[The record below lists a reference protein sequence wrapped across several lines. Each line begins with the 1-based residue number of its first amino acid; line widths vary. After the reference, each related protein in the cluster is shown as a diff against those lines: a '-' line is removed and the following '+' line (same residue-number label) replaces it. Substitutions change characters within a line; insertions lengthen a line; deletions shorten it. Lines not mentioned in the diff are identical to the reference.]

1 MRGRAAVYPDERQSA
16 KEAEV
21 FFAALVV
28 PDNWKCR
35 GKHDLIWLTPGGKE
49 WTVSRGLVFRDIKTS
64 GFGIKDYKIV
74 IISASGKGAIC
85 EKTID
90 EVRKTH
96 YKCVLMNKS
105 VQDINRYIVQHYF

>member
-16 KEAEV
+16 IDAQA

-35 GKHDLIWLTPGGKE
+35 GKHDLIELTPEGKE
-49 WTVSRGLVFRDIKTS
+49 WTVSRGIVFRDIKTS
-64 GFGIKDYKIV
+64 GFGVKDYKIV

-90 EVRKTH
+90 EERKPH
-96 YKCVLMNKS
+96 YKCVIMNKT
-105 VQDINRYIVQHYF
+105 VQEINKYIEQHYL